1 MKSRLLEYLRCP
13 RCRARLTLHEPLI
26 ENGPLGAPEVT
37 AGRLAC
43 SQCVREYAI
52 LDGVPR
58 LAEGEPLP
66 TAAITQ
72 RTAASF
78 GFLWANSRDDEG
90 AFHAEP
96 HHYSKM
102 AETLGLPAANGLIL
116 DAGCGEGIDLV
127 QLARREGCEVIG
139 AEISDGGCAT
149 TYRRTVRL
157 SFGHVVQA
165 DLRRLPFG
173 DSTFNLAYS
182 YGVLH
187 HVADPLSAIREIAR
201 VTQPGGRVAVYLYED
216 FSERA
221 VGWRL
226 CLRAVNQL
234 RHLTVRLPHRLLYT
248 LCQIA
253 SPVVFL
259 TLTVPYKALSRIP
272 ACRAFASR
280 LPYNFGTGP
289 LSLSGDLYDRFSA
302 PLEGRYS
309 RETAAALVEAAGL
322 RVAAIANN
330 RGWMVTG
337 EKPS

>member
-13 RCRARLTLHEPLI
+13 ECRARLTLHEPLV
-26 ENGPLGAPEVT
+26 ENGPLDAPEVT

-43 SQCVREYAI
+43 SQCVREYAVR
-52 LDGVPR
+52 DGVPR
-58 LAEGEPLP
+58 LAQSEPLP
-66 TAAITQ
+66 AAAITHQ
-72 RTAASF
+72 TASSF
-78 GFLWANSRDDEG
+78 GFLWANSSDDEA

-102 AETLGLPAANGLIL
+102 ADTLGLPPANGLIL

-127 QLARREGCEVIG
+127 QVARGEGCEVIG

-149 TYRRTVRL
+149 TFRRTVRL
-157 SFGHVVQA
+157 PYGHVVQA

-173 DSTFNLAYS
+173 DGTFNLAYS

-187 HVADPLSAIREIAR
+187 HVADPPAAMREIAR
-201 VTQPGGRVAVYLYED
+201 VTQTGGRVAVYLYED

-221 VGWRL
+221 IAWRF

-259 TLTVPYKALSRIP
+259 TLTVPSKILSLVP

-280 LPYNFGTGP
+280 IPYNFGTGP
-289 LSLSGDLYDRFSA
+289 FSLPGDLYDRFSA

-330 RGWMVTG
+330 RGWMVAG